1 MSESGTVGLHRR
13 NGRDPKI
20 WDEQTKAGRE
30 VEKPHGGGVMSLMTE
45 LAIEEEEDLVM
56 ALA

>member
-30 VEKPHGGGVMSLMTE
+30 VEKPHGGGGMTE